1 MEQVTNWYE
10 RVRDFLQVP
19 IFRLG
24 QTELTLWTFLY
35 LLILL
40 IFLLIVSAKLKHWLV
55 HTLLARTRIEVG
67 VRQATGSIVQYF
79 LLAIGLLII
88 LQTAGIDLT
97 TLNILAG
104 AVGIGV
110 GFGLQTIA
118 NNFISGLIILFEQ
131 PIKVGDRIEVADVE
145 GDVIE
150 IGTRATTVLTNDH
163 IAIIVPNSKFISEN
177 VINWSHVE
185 PRVRFGIPVS
195 VSYAS
200 DVKLVE
206 KLLLEVA
213 AENDNVLKEPAP
225 SVRFLEFG
233 DSGLKFELRAW
244 SSTLLHRKGQL
255 TSELNFAI
263 LEKFREHGVE
273 IPYPQR
279 DIHLRE
285 WRQGLPPAGSSPP
298 DREEA

>member
-1 MEQVTNWYE
+1 MEQVANWLE
-10 RVRDFLQVP
+10 RLRDFLQIP

-35 LLILL
+35 LIILL
-40 IFLLIVSAKLKHWLV
+40 VLLLVFSAKLKHWMV

-79 LLAIGLLII
+79 LLAVGLLII

-110 GFGLQTIA
+110 GFGLQNIA
-118 NNFISGLIILFEQ
+118 NNFISGIIILFEQ

-177 VINWSHVE
+177 VVNWSHVE
-185 PRVRFGIPVS
+185 HRVRFRIPVS
-195 VSYAS
+195 VSYNS
-200 DVKLVE
+200 DVNLVE
-206 KLLLEVA
+206 KLLLEA
-213 AENDNVLKEPAP
+213 ADESANVLREPKP

-233 DSGLKFELRAW
+233 DSGLQFELRAW
-244 SSTLLHRKGQL
+244 STTLLHRKGQL

-263 LEKFREHGVE
+263 LKKFREHGVE

-279 DIHLRE
+279 DIHI
-285 WRQGLPPAGSSPP
+285 RQGQNTAKSEAGGSSAS
-298 DREEA
+298 EES

>member
-1 MEQVTNWYE
+1 MEQLSNWFE

-19 IFRLG
+19 IFRVG

-35 LLILL
+35 LIILLILL
-40 IFLLIVSAKLKHWLV
+40 LVFSAKLKHWIV

-67 VRQATGSIVQYF
+67 VRQATGSILQYF

-110 GFGLQTIA
+110 GFGLQNIA

-145 GDVIE
+145 GDVLE

-185 PRVRFGIPVS
+185 QRVRFRIPVS

-206 KLLLEVA
+206 KLLLEAA
-213 AENDNVLKEPAP
+213 AENENVMKEPVP
-225 SVRFLEFG
+225 GVRFLEFG
-233 DSGLKFELRAW
+233 DSGLQFELRAW
-244 SSTLLHRKGQL
+244 STTLLHRKGQL

-279 DIHLRE
+279 DLHLRE
-285 WRQGLPPAGSSPP
+285 WKQSLKPAEQNPP
-298 DREEA
+298 DREKA